1 MQAYEKTY
9 EIFLPKVLNPK
20 QIKPLDLII
29 NL

>member
-9 EIFLPKVLNPK
+9 EIFLHKVLNPK